1 MSFPR
6 RFIVHKARCARGQM
20 AARYSKIERMLKTAL
35 INARMYVTSADSQS
49 LSVLGTSV
57 SRSGAQPWASSP
69 LRAARK
75 QARH

>member
-1 MSFPR
+1 MHVDSIKSTLLQYST
-6 RFIVHKARCARGQM
+6 IVED
-20 AARYSKIERMLKTAL
+20 SID
-35 INARMYVTSADSQS
+35 NARMYVTSADSQS

-57 SRSGAQPWASSP
+57 SRSGAQPWACSP